1 MLNIL
6 DIKVTFNNKNEIST
20 DVHYKDTNTDDYL
33 SYDCAH
39 PESSK
44 LAKRIFLF
52 VTDPEKAKLRL
63 RELRM
68 WL

>member
-39 PESSK
+39 PESCK
-44 LAKRIFLF
+44 KN
-52 VTDPEKAKLRL
+52 VPQN
-63 RELRM
+63 
-68 WL
+68 